1 MPPTTHHPPL
11 TEAEARL
18 LENSAAALLDTD
30 HPSQAI
36 ALLED
41 GIARTAHE
49 PALQLQH
56 SLGGA
61 LFAAG
66 EYTRAAAVLS
76 AVGRDYQR
84 YRFPPGDRFVLD
96 CAYHAGMAYAET
108 GKAAKALPQLRF
120 YVQNA
125 QPGAA
130 GSGDGDDARQ
140 ILEAR
145 FVIAQMLAVEG
156 ESDEALAELR
166 AVRPLLVEAYG
177 EQSTL
182 VRNLDKQ
189 SGRLSMDPALGGR
202 FTTTPSLRAVG
213 ALPRIGQSPVWA
225 AKYAHG
231 ASRVWLRIVL

>member
-1 MPPTTHHPPL
+1 MPHRCRIAAVADRPPL
-11 TEAEARL
+11 TEAETRL
-18 LENSAAALLDTD
+18 LENSAAALLDGD

-49 PALQLQH
+49 PALQLHIRH

-76 AVGRDYQR
+76 AVGRDYRR
-84 YRFPPGDRFVLD
+84 YRFPPSDRFVLD

-125 QPGAA
+125 QPGADV
-130 GSGDGDDARQ
+130 GDGGRQ
-140 ILEAR
+140 ILETR

-166 AVRPLLVEAYG
+166 AVRPLLVDAYG
-177 EQSTL
+177 ERSAL

-189 SGRLSMDPALGGR
+189 SGRLGTDSPLGD
-202 FTTTPSLRAVG
+202 
-213 ALPRIGQSPVWA
+213 
-225 AKYAHG
+225 
-231 ASRVWLRIVL
+231 

>member
-1 MPPTTHHPPL
+1 
-11 TEAEARL
+11 
-18 LENSAAALLDTD
+18 LLDTD

-49 PALQLQH
+49 PVLQLQLQH

-61 LFAAG
+61 LFAAR

-84 YRFPPGDRFVLD
+84 YRFPPSDRFVLD

-130 GSGDGDDARQ
+130 GVGGEGRQ

-166 AVRPLLVEAYG
+166 AVRPLLVRPTGSSQPLSATWTSSPAG
-177 EQSTL
+177 SAWIP
-182 VRNLDKQ
+182 
-189 SGRLSMDPALGGR
+189 RLTVDSRLPHRSAPLALYR
-202 FTTTPSLRAVG
+202 E
-213 ALPRIGQSPVWA
+213 
-225 AKYAHG
+225 
-231 ASRVWLRIVL
+231 